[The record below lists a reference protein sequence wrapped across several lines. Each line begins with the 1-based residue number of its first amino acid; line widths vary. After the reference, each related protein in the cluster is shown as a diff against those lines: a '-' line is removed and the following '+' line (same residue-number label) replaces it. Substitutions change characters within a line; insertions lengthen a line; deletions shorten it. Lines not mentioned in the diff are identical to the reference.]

1 MRMLT
6 FFVTF
11 KARGRS
17 APLPTRKY
25 DSYMDIKLLNREQDT
40 VRFVLSDVSPAFANA
55 LRRIMISEVPVM
67 AIDDVMILENN
78 SVMYDEI
85 LAHRLGL
92 VPVTTDPAYNLPEE
106 CTCNSELGCEKCR
119 ASFSLDVEASDPAEV
134 VYSSQLKPE
143 NPDVRPVSDK
153 IPIVKL
159 AQGQKIKLEAYARL
173 GRGRAHAKWQAVSA
187 ATYSYDPKA
196 RAFSFLV
203 ESTGTLPPEKIVLE
217 AARIIS
223 AKTLSFE
230 EGLGEIGES

>member
-1 MRMLT
+1 
-6 FFVTF
+6 
-11 KARGRS
+11 
-17 APLPTRKY
+17 
-25 DSYMDIKLLNREQDT
+25 MDIKILTREPET
-40 VRFVLSDVSPAFANA
+40 LRFVLSDASTAFANA

-92 VPVTTDPAYNLPEE
+92 VPVTTDQSYNLPEE
-106 CTCNSELGCEKCR
+106 CTCKSELGCEKCR
-119 ASFSLDVEASDPAEV
+119 ASLSLEIEASEAAEV

-159 AQGQKIKLEAYARL
+159 TQGQRIKLEAYARL
-173 GRGRAHAKWQAVSA
+173 GRGKVHAKWQPVSA

-196 RAFSFLV
+196 RTFNFLV
-203 ESTGTLPPEKIVLE
+203 ESTGTLPPEKLVLD

-223 AKTLSFE
+223 QKTLGFE
-230 EGLGEIGES
+230 EGLGGIGES

>member
-1 MRMLT
+1 
-6 FFVTF
+6 
-11 KARGRS
+11 
-17 APLPTRKY
+17 
-25 DSYMDIKLLNREQDT
+25 MDIKFVSREPET
-40 VRFVLSDVSPAFANA
+40 LRFVLSNVSPAFANA

-92 VPVTTDPAYNLPEE
+92 IPVTTDQTYNLPED
-106 CTCNSELGCEKCR
+106 CTCKSELGCERCR
-119 ASFSLDVEASDPAEV
+119 ASFSLEIEASDPVEV
-134 VYSSQLKPE
+134 VYSSHLRPE
-143 NPDVRPVSDK
+143 NPDVKPVSDK

-159 AQGQKIKLEAYARL
+159 VQGQKVKLEAYARL
-173 GRGRAHAKWQAVSA
+173 GRGKVHAKWQAVSA
-187 ATYSYDPKA
+187 CTYSHDPKA

-223 AKTLSFE
+223 GKTLGFE
-230 EGLGEIGES
+230 ESLGGIEKS